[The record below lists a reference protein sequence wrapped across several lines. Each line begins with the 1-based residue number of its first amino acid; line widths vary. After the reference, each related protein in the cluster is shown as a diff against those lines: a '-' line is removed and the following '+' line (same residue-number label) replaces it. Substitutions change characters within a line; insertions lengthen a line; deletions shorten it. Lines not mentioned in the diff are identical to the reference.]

1 MNYIDIVI
9 LLFLLYGAFRGFSKG
24 LIIEVATL
32 AGLISGAFIAI
43 RYSPFT
49 EGILKDFL
57 NITSRY
63 LSYIALAVTFLLVV
77 IAVYLLGKML
87 TRLVDIISLGL
98 VNKLLGTLLGI
109 AKYFIMV
116 CVLLMIVD
124 ALNDEFRCIG
134 ERSQGEQFV
143 IRSFFLTLHNRC
155 TTPDPPLKRY
165 KIEYDEF
172 C

>member
-32 AGLISGAFIAI
+32 AGLILGVFIAI

-98 VNKLLGTLLGI
+98 VNKLLGI

-124 ALNDEFRCIG
+124 ALNDKFHFISEETRENSLLFDPFLNFA
-134 ERSQGEQFV
+134 QQMYNT
-143 IRSFFLTLHNRC
+143 IRF
-155 TTPDPPLKRY
+155 
-165 KIEYDEF
+165 
-172 C
+172 

>member
-24 LIIEVATL
+24 LIIEVA
-32 AGLISGAFIAI
+32 
-43 RYSPFT
+43 
-49 EGILKDFL
+49 
-57 NITSRY
+57 
-63 LSYIALAVTFLLVV
+63 
-77 IAVYLLGKML
+77 YLLGKML

-124 ALNDEFRCIG
+124 ALNDKFHFISEETRENSLLFDPFLNFA
-134 ERSQGEQFV
+134 QQMYNT
-143 IRSFFLTLHNRC
+143 IRF
-155 TTPDPPLKRY
+155 
-165 KIEYDEF
+165 
-172 C
+172 

>member
-32 AGLISGAFIAI
+32 AGLILGVFIAI

-77 IAVYLLGKML
+77 IVVYLLGKML
-87 TRLVDIISLGL
+87 TRLVNIISLGL

-116 CVLLMIVD
+116 CVLLMISQQS
-124 ALNDEFRCIG
+124 L
-134 ERSQGEQFV
+134 RS
-143 IRSFFLTLHNRC
+143 RTNS
-155 TTPDPPLKRY
+155 KRY
-165 KIEYDEF
+165 I
-172 C
+172 

>member
-32 AGLISGAFIAI
+32 AGLILGVFIAI

-109 AKYFIMV
+109 AKYFLSLIH
-116 CVLLMIVD
+116 IS
-124 ALNDEFRCIG
+124 EPTR
-134 ERSQGEQFV
+134 
-143 IRSFFLTLHNRC
+143 
-155 TTPDPPLKRY
+155 PY
-165 KIEYDEF
+165 
-172 C
+172 

>member
-32 AGLISGAFIAI
+32 AGLILGVFIAI

-77 IAVYLLGKML
+77 IVVYLLGKML
-87 TRLVDIISLGL
+87 TRLVNIISLGL
-98 VNKLLGTLLGI
+98 VNKLLGTLGI

-124 ALNDEFRCIG
+124 ALNDKFHFISEETRENGLLFDPFLNFA
-134 ERSQGEQFV
+134 QQMYNT
-143 IRSFFLTLHNRC
+143 IRF
-155 TTPDPPLKRY
+155 
-165 KIEYDEF
+165 
-172 C
+172 

>member
-32 AGLISGAFIAI
+32 AGLILGVFIAI

-124 ALNDEFRCIG
+124 FISEETRENSLLFDPFLNFA
-134 ERSQGEQFV
+134 QQMYNT
-143 IRSFFLTLHNRC
+143 IRF
-155 TTPDPPLKRY
+155 
-165 KIEYDEF
+165 
-172 C
+172 

>member
-32 AGLISGAFIAI
+32 AGLILGVFIAI

-77 IAVYLLGKML
+77 IVVYLLGKML

-109 AKYFIMV
+109 AK
-116 CVLLMIVD
+116 
-124 ALNDEFRCIG
+124 
-134 ERSQGEQFV
+134 
-143 IRSFFLTLHNRC
+143 
-155 TTPDPPLKRY
+155 
-165 KIEYDEF
+165 
-172 C
+172 

>member
-32 AGLISGAFIAI
+32 AGLILGVFIAI

-98 VNKLLGTLLGI
+98 VNKLLGGI

-124 ALNDEFRCIG
+124 ALNDKFHFISEETRENSLLFDPFLNFA
-134 ERSQGEQFV
+134 QQMYNT
-143 IRSFFLTLHNRC
+143 IRF
-155 TTPDPPLKRY
+155 
-165 KIEYDEF
+165 
-172 C
+172 

>member
-32 AGLISGAFIAI
+32 AGLILGVFIAI

-63 LSYIALAVTFLLVV
+63 FL
-77 IAVYLLGKML
+77 
-87 TRLVDIISLGL
+87 ISLW
-98 VNKLLGTLLGI
+98 
-109 AKYFIMV
+109 
-116 CVLLMIVD
+116 
-124 ALNDEFRCIG
+124 
-134 ERSQGEQFV
+134 
-143 IRSFFLTLHNRC
+143 
-155 TTPDPPLKRY
+155 PLPS
-165 KIEYDEF
+165 
-172 C
+172 CWL

>member
-32 AGLISGAFIAI
+32 AGLILGVFIAI

-98 VNKLLGTLLGI
+98 V

-124 ALNDEFRCIG
+124 ALNDKFHFISEETRENSLLFDPFLNFA
-134 ERSQGEQFV
+134 QQMYNT
-143 IRSFFLTLHNRC
+143 IRF
-155 TTPDPPLKRY
+155 
-165 KIEYDEF
+165 
-172 C
+172 

>member
-32 AGLISGAFIAI
+32 AGLILGVFIAI

-124 ALNDEFRCIG
+124 ALNDKFHFISEETRENSLLFG
-134 ERSQGEQFV
+134 PFLNFSQQSYNT
-143 IRSFFLTLHNRC
+143 IRF
-155 TTPDPPLKRY
+155 
-165 KIEYDEF
+165 
-172 C
+172 